1 MSNISTNNKH
11 LQEFSVVDT
20 DRAVN
25 HMSQE
30 FQQAMHDI
38 STLVKTVYHFIILL
52 K

>member
-11 LQEFSVVDT
+11 LPEFSVVDT

-30 FQQAMHDI
+30 FQQAMRDI
-38 STLVKTVYHFIILL
+38 STLVKTVYHFIMLL

>member
-30 FQQAMHDI
+30 FQ
-38 STLVKTVYHFIILL
+38 TVYHFIILL